1 MAFGDLFRINTNSQ
15 SMQVRKQLNLINKQ
29 IGLTQLR
36 LATGRRIL
44 RAEDD
49 AAGFS
54 IAAKVTARIAGM
66 EQALRNVSDAKSVL
80 DIAEQ
85 SMNSVLDILTMMKV
99 KAVQAANDTYGTEER
114 GFIQNQVNA
123 LVGELDSLVDQTTFQ
138 GRNLLDGTYQASF
151 QAGANVSDVL
161 SVSINTGIANN
172 GFRSAALQL
181 DSSTLDF
188 SSSDNARASLV
199 TIDAAITSVVSTV
212 NRLGVDQMRLS
223 IREQTISN
231 SIISNQSV
239 KSRIVDADFAKE
251 ASELL
256 RLQILQQT
264 LVFSLLQANLAPRA
278 VLSLL

>member
-172 GFRSAALQL
+172 GFRPAALQL